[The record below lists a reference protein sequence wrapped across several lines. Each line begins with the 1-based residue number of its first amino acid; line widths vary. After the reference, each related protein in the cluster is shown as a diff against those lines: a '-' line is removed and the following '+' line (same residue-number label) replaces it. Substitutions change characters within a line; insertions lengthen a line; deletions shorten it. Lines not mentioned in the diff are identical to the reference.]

1 MKYTVLTVLASLIVL
16 LTGCSNDE
24 IGMGDYNRQSTCVS
38 VSTDASTHTRTNP
51 AEITRYAM
59 EVYKDENCT
68 TAANVFG
75 HGDAATYK
83 AQSDNGEFYMTLD
96 KEQSYYCLFWADN
109 GEYTIDD
116 LKAVT
121 SGTDKQVTEAYHG
134 KSSISGTEK
143 EVSVTLKRAVA
154 KLTLEESGALAAG
167 TLKVAYAHKTQFNV
181 ATAKTIGTETAQS
194 KEMTVSE
201 TGGGAIGGTV
211 LLLADAGE
219 ATLHNFE
226 FTYTTAGG
234 SARPAFTVSN
244 VPLRANYITGIK
256 GHFSGNTAYSFEVTC
271 EDTWN
276 TPDNKFPQPTDKMTF
291 VIDLTNTNY
300 STSFTLPFYP
310 GLETGDYILTVD
322 WGDNS
327 ELMTIA
333 PHTTLDLDLLT
344 HAYTDRQEY
353 TITIASSQDD
363 ATKVQMPRF
372 RTTSNEN
379 SNEKLKAMTSPIL
392 NTGMTSFSSCFQYCT
407 SLTTIPENLFEKN
420 TGVTSFSY
428 CFLSCTSLTA
438 IPEKLF
444 ATNTEATN
452 FSYCFENCISLTAIP
467 ETLFAT
473 NTEATNFS
481 YCFKSCISLTTIPQK
496 LFAANT
502 EATDFSFCFNN
513 CSGLTMIPATLF
525 AANTKATDFSSCF
538 QYCTSLT
545 AIPETLFATNTEATN
560 FSYCFSQCKTLTE
573 IPATLF
579 AANTK
584 ATDFKSCFVNCN
596 QLTTIPGTLFEKNT
610 EVTYFN
616 ECFSQCSKLT
626 TIPEKLFTASTKA
639 TDFNKCFYQ
648 CKVLTTIPGTLFA
661 TNTQA
666 ADFSKCFSYCN
677 ELTEI
682 PAGLFKKN
690 TEASNFSECFY
701 ECTKAKLNANIFC
714 DETTEKATRF
724 QGVGK
729 IDFTSCFKD
738 CATYS
743 VTGFD
748 AGTAPALWTYTYG
761 SEPNTSSCFYG
772 IGAVGNK
779 GDIADSWKGSPN

>member
-68 TAANVFG
+68 TAANVFE

-121 SGTDKQVTEAYHG
+121 SGTDKQITEAYHG

-201 TGGGAIGGTV
+201 TGGGAIGETV

-291 VIDLTNTNY
+291 VVDLTDANY

-310 GLETGDYILTVD
+310 GLDTGDYILTVD

-379 SNEKLKAMTSPIL
+379 SNYKLKAMTSPIL
-392 NTGMTSFSSCFQYCT
+392 NTGMTSFSSCFQYCI

-428 CFLSCTSLTA
+428 CFLNCTSLTA
-438 IPEKLF
+438 IPEK
-444 ATNTEATN
+444 
-452 FSYCFENCISLTAIP
+452 
-467 ETLFAT
+467 
-473 NTEATNFS
+473 
-481 YCFKSCISLTTIPQK
+481 
-496 LFAANT
+496 
-502 EATDFSFCFNN
+502 
-513 CSGLTMIPATLF
+513 
-525 AANTKATDFSSCF
+525 
-538 QYCTSLT
+538 
-545 AIPETLFATNTEATN
+545 LFATNTEATN

-584 ATDFKSCFVNCN
+584 ATNFKSCFVNCN

-648 CKVLTTIPGTLFA
+648 CKALTTIPGTLFA

-677 ELTEI
+677 ELKEI
-682 PAGLFKKN
+682 PAGLFRKN
-690 TEASNFSECFY
+690 TEATNFSECFY

-761 SEPNTSSCFYG
+761 SEPNASSCFYG
-772 IGAVGNK
+772 IGAVSNK